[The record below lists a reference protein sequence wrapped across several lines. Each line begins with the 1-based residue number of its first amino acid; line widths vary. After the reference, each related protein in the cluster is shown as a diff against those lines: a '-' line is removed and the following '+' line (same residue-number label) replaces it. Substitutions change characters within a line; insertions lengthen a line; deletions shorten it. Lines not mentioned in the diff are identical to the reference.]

1 MARLAALEAAR
12 GSFEAA
18 HAAIT
23 RRCGPVIGKRRVEKA
38 VVSAAADIGAFYAAR
53 VPQPCTAST
62 LLVISAD
69 AKGIVMRPGELRPA
83 TARTAARQGKMRTGV
98 TAGEK
103 PNRKRMAALTCVYD
117 AEPARSARTTSS
129 PSPAGR
135 PYDVLCSGAGVCGGG
150 QACLDH
156 DAALQDLV
164 PAADTGDG
172 RWNPGCGPGP
182 GNAIGSAMYLPGVAG
197 ESLGPDLGNLRVHVG
212 AGQRSGDRLGARAGK

>member
-1 MARLAALEAAR
+1 VARLAALEAAR

-98 TAGEK
+98 TAWEK

-129 PSPAGR
+129 PSPAAARMTSCAVAPGSVEAARHASTMTRRCRTSSR
-135 PYDVLCSGAGVCGGG
+135 PPT
-150 QACLDH
+150 QAMADGI
-156 DAALQDLV
+156 
-164 PAADTGDG
+164 PAAGQG
-172 RWNPGCGPGP
+172 R
-182 GNAIGSAMYLPGVAG
+182 AM
-197 ESLGPDLGNLRVHVG
+197 
-212 AGQRSGDRLGARAGK
+212 Q